1 MRSRQLLSLA
11 LTLAVLMLWGFSCA
25 FAGAIE
31 APLFFL
37 QVPRGHFAGVSAPS
51 TSVAEARASA
61 VSDVV
66 RQVLQ
71 SVGGSHSYSFQ
82 GRAFGNPNSAVGRQ
96 VDEQQRMILDGIV
109 LDVPRRIVK
118 SHVSVDA
125 AGKHVCFILV
135 DYPDSMVSEMRRLS
149 RGADV
154 SLSVVRLDKSS
165 AVLRVHESN
174 GVAVTITS
182 AEVLV
187 EKVNRFAKK
196 ISYFVM
202 KVPAGSSERFRV
214 AFSPVKV
221 CNGSRKIRLDLSDS
235 KGLSDYLLGADARRC
250 VAVHGLDEVGRK
262 VMAEVRF

>member
-1 MRSRQLLSLA
+1 MRSRLLLSPAFA
-11 LTLAVLMLWGFSCA
+11 LSVLVLWGFSCA

-31 APLFFL
+31 APLFSL
-37 QVPRGHFAGVSAPS
+37 SVPPGHFSGVGVPS
-51 TSVAEARASA
+51 SSIAEARASA

-66 RQVLQ
+66 RQILQ
-71 SVGGSHSYSFQ
+71 SVGGFHSYSFS
-82 GRAFGNPNSAVGRQ
+82 GRSGGDPRSQVSRQ
-96 VDEQQRMILDGIV
+96 VDERQRMVLEGIV
-109 LDVPRRIVK
+109 LDVPKRIVK

-125 AGKHVCFILV
+125 AGRHVCFILV

-154 SLSVVRLDKSS
+154 NLSLVRFDE
-165 AVLRVHESN
+165 AGAFLRVHESN

-221 CNGSRKIRLDLSDS
+221 CNGSREIRLDLSDS
-235 KGLSDYLLGADARRC
+235 KGLSDYLLGADARRS
-250 VAVHGLDEVGRK
+250 VLVHGLDEVGRK

>member
-1 MRSRQLLSLA
+1 MRLRLPLSLA
-11 LTLAVLMLWGFSCA
+11 LIPAVLMLWGFSCA

-37 QVPRGHFAGVSAPS
+37 QVPRGHFAGVSASS

-71 SVGGSHSYSFQ
+71 SVGGSHSYRFAERVS
-82 GRAFGNPNSAVGRQ
+82 GNPNSAVGRH
-96 VDEQQRMILDGIV
+96 VDERSASVLEGIV

-118 SHVSVDA
+118 SHVSLDA
-125 AGKHVCFILV
+125 AGRHVCFILV
-135 DYPDSMVSEMRRLS
+135 DYPDAMVSEMRRLS
-149 RGADV
+149 RGANV

-174 GVAVTITS
+174 GVAITITS

-202 KVPAGSSERFRV
+202 KVPEGSSERFRV
-214 AFSPVKV
+214 AVSPVTV
-221 CNGSRKIRLDLSDS
+221 RGSSREIRLDLSDS
-235 KGLSDYLLGADARRC
+235 KGLSDYLLGADVRRS
-250 VAVHGLDEVGRK
+250 VTVYGLDEVGRK
-262 VMAEVRF
+262 VVAEVRF

>member
-1 MRSRQLLSLA
+1 MKSRQPLSLA
-11 LTLAVLMLWGFSCA
+11 LTIAVLMLWGFSCA
-25 FAGAIE
+25 LASAIE

-37 QVPRGHFAGVSAPS
+37 QVPSGHFAGVSASS
-51 TSVAEARASA
+51 TSVAEARVSA

-82 GRAFGNPNSAVGRQ
+82 GRASGNPNSAVGRE
-96 VDEQQRMILDGIV
+96 VDERSESVLQGIV

-118 SHVSVDA
+118 SEVVEDSS
-125 AGKHVCFILV
+125 GRYVCFILV
-135 DYPDSMVSEMRRLS
+135 DYPDVMVSEMRRLS
-149 RGADV
+149 RGANV

-174 GVAVTITS
+174 GVGVTITS

-196 ISYFVM
+196 ISYFVI
-202 KVPAGSSERFRV
+202 KVPEGSSERFRV
-214 AFSPVKV
+214 SFSPVTV
-221 CNGSRKIRLDLSDS
+221 CKGSREVRLDLSDE
-235 KGLSDYLLGADARRC
+235 KGLSDYLLGADVRR
-250 VAVHGLDEVGRK
+250 AVTVLGTDEVGRG
-262 VMAEVRF
+262 VVAEVRF